1 MYNLLS
7 FGAGTVGDILVF
19 IVIMIFG
26 VIACSRGFFRCLV
39 GFVGTV
45 LSIVLAFLFC
55 KATAISLQSWFGLL
69 DKLTDA
75 FVKLFSNIK
84 SLNVDVSGN
93 VSDNLTNVGVPA
105 FIVYIIIGSFVDLST
120 IASGTT
126 AAQLV
131 APVVANMVLL
141 LISFLIIFIL
151 VKIICFILNNTL
163 GEAISNI
170 PVIKS
175 VNAFLGF
182 VLGVIEGLFLI
193 YCILYI
199 LALFQAEAINS
210 YISTTVLIS
219 AFYNHNILGYLIN
232 WLISADWFVDYI
244 TAITNS

>member
-7 FGAGTVGDILVF
+7 FGAGTIGDILVF
-19 IVIMIFG
+19 VVVAIFG

-39 GFVGTV
+39 GFIGTI

-75 FVKLFSNIK
+75 FVGLFSNVK
-84 SLNVDVSGN
+84 SLNIDVSGN
-93 VSDNLTNVGVPA
+93 VSENLTEVGVPA
-105 FIVYIIIGSFVDLST
+105 FIIYIIIASFVDVSS
-120 IASGTT
+120 ISSGTT
-126 AAQLV
+126 AAQLIS
-131 APVVANMVLL
+131 PVVANMVLL

-151 VKIICFILNNTL
+151 VKIICFILNRTL

-170 PVIKS
+170 PIVKS

-182 VLGVIEGLFLI
+182 LLGVVEGLFLI

-210 YISTTVLIS
+210 YISTTVLIN

-244 TAITNS
+244 TAIAGA